1 MRLILLFFFIVF
13 LNAEEISKYDVIVKI
28 ENDGK
33 LDITENILYDF
44 GNNQKH
50 GIFRNIPL
58 NNNKIDLISINQDNK
73 SANYKILYENN
84 DVVYKIGDANIL
96 LSGKHLY
103 KIHYTIDRA
112 VFKKDDKLNAIS
124 LNVIGTGWKVPI
136 KNITI
141 DIYLPSKLSNAEF
154 KLFVGNKGSTTEY
167 PYTKLSSTHYKIEKK
182 FLSPHQ
188 GITFDLYFDKN
199 LIKTKN
205 LSNNIAILFLI
216 IFTIGLYIYYSKHK
230 IPYIATSPQYYP
242 PKDLDILQAG
252 LLIDQVA
259 DNKDFSSAILELATK
274 GYLKI
279 NVTKEKL
286 LGIFNSETIILEKL
300 KEAEGLQYSQLSLFS
315 ALFANEDRFILG
327 QEDVK
332 IARRLKNMVSKV
344 NNWLYEWS
352 VKEKYMKE
360 NPKKARI
367 FFIIKTGLVAMI
379 GIIIALFQM
388 VNFYG
393 DMAIFELV
401 PVIFMIIGI
410 ILFSQDGIFI
420 KIFALAF
427 IAIPLIILLSS
438 NIPLLNPLTISILTI
453 LPIMIFSKKISNY
466 SIKGIRKLKYLL
478 GLKEFILRVEKQKL
492 EYLIKENPNY
502 LDEMLPYAVLFGA
515 KHWFSFYNE
524 FNVETNWYEGDS
536 IYFYRL
542 GDDLYKSFNTTANYT
557 ESNGSDSFSG
567 GGSVGGGSGGG
578 GGGSW

>member
-1 MRLILLFFFIVF
+1 MRLVLLLFFIVF

-410 ILFSQDGIFI
+410 ILFCQDGIVI
-420 KIFALAF
+420 KIFALSF
-427 IAIPLIILLSS
+427 IGMSLIFLLAN

-453 LPIMIFSKKISNY
+453 IPIMIFSKKISNY

-524 FNVETNWYEGDS
+524 FNVNTNWYEGDS

-542 GDDLYKSFNTTANYT
+542 SDDLYKSFNTTANYT
-557 ESNGSDSFSG
+557 ESNGSNSFSG